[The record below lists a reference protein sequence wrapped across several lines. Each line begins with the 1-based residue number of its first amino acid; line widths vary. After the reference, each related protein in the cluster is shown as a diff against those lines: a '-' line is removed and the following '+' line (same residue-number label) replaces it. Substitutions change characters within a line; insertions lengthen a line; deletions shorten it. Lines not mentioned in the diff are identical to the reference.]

1 MDNLK
6 NIKTYDSN
14 NIHEILDV
22 IHDKFVDLD
31 SLDFSSNDL
40 KIDLKIEGVKS
51 KDYKIRRRF
60 LIFKRIHYPILLSK
74 LIFKGVTSYKII
86 DDHEIG
92 IYSINDYSLI
102 ENQFTLNFC
111 EITKLRIDF
120 EGDIKIEISDSKRL
134 DEYGPI

>member
-1 MDNLK
+1 MDNI
-6 NIKTYDSN
+6 NSIKTFNST
-14 NIHEILDV
+14 NIHEILDM

-31 SLDFSSNDL
+31 SLYFNSGDL
-40 KIDLKIEGVKS
+40 ELDLKIEDVNS
-51 KDYKIRRRF
+51 TDYKIGRRLLF
-60 LIFKRIHYPILLSK
+60 FKRIHYPILLSK
-74 LIFKGVTSYKII
+74 LIFKGVSSYKII

-120 EGDIKIEISDSKRL
+120 ENEIKIEVSDYKRL